1 MTGLAVS
8 GRDGR
13 RAKSK
18 TTKQRLCEY
27 IREVERDTGKLVT
40 AARIEGRSIVLEFR
54 DRTRESINPADLVDM
69 TS

>member
-1 MTGLAVS
+1 M
-8 GRDGR
+8 
-13 RAKSK
+13 SK
-18 TTKQRLCEY
+18 TTKERLCEY

-54 DRTRESINPADLVDM
+54 DRTRESINPADHVDM